1 MRKLF
6 VAIFA
11 LIFSFS
17 AFNMAAFSQETLT
30 PEERAQL
37 EKELA
42 DIERQI
48 QEQQGILTQKKTEG
62 QSIARDISI
71 LDAQIKAAQLKIKA
85 HSIAIDKL
93 GKDITAKVSTIKNLD
108 GKINEGKESLAD
120 ILNKTNQLDS
130 YSIAEAFLAKKNFAE
145 FFQDFEVLASLQEDL
160 NGLLSEVKEAKS
172 ENEEEKA
179 SLNSKRDQEIDT
191 KVNVEAEQKKIQA
204 AEADKKR
211 LLSLNKQDQAAYQG
225 LISQQ
230 QAKANAIKSKLF
242 PLRDAGAIK
251 FEDALAYAKSASAST
266 GVRPAFILAI
276 LQQESNL
283 GANVGTCYLK
293 DTTTGAGV
301 KISDGTVLNNVMKP
315 TRDVQPFIEITK
327 SLGRDPFTTR
337 VSCPFT
343 IGYGGAMG
351 PSQFIASTWMLYKSR
366 LASALGKTTPDPWGP
381 KDAITAT
388 ALFVSDLGAGA
399 QTYTA
404 ERNAAC
410 RYYSGQACSGASS
423 FYGDQVVNR
432 ANTIQ
437 ADIDVLQQ

>member
-1 MRKLF
+1 MRKVFIAFF
-6 VAIFA
+6 V

-17 AFNMAAFSQETLT
+17 VFNVAVFSQADLT
-30 PEERAQL
+30 PAERAAL

-48 QEQQGILTQKKTEG
+48 QVQQGILTQKKGEG
-62 QSIARDISI
+62 QSLARDIAI
-71 LDAQIKAAQLKIKA
+71 LDAQIKGAQLKIKA

-93 GKDITAKVSTIKNLD
+93 GKDITVKVKTIDNLN
-108 GKINEGKESLAD
+108 GKIDEGRESLAD
-120 ILNKTNQLDS
+120 ILKKTNQLDS

-145 FFQDFEVLASLQEDL
+145 FFQDFDVLASLQENL
-160 NGLLSEVKEAKS
+160 NGVLTEVKEAKS

-179 SLNSKRDQEIDT
+179 DLSTKRDQEINT
-191 KVNVEAEQKKIQA
+191 KVNVEAEQRKIQA
-204 AEADKKR
+204 AEAEKKK
-211 LLSLNKQDQAAYQG
+211 LLALNKQDQTAYQSV
-225 LISQQ
+225 ISQQ
-230 QAKANAIKSKLF
+230 QAKANAIRNKLF

-251 FEDALAYAKSASAST
+251 FEDALAYAKAASAST

-276 LQQESNL
+276 LQQESNM
-283 GANVGTCYLK
+283 GANVGSCYLK
-293 DTTTGAGV
+293 DEQTGAGV
-301 KISDGTVLNNVMKP
+301 KISDNSAINNVMKP
-315 TRDVQPFIEITK
+315 TRDVTPFIEITK
-327 SLGRDPFTTR
+327 SLGRDPFATR

-351 PSQFIASTWMLYKSR
+351 PSQFIASTWNMYKGR
-366 LASALGKTTPDPWGP
+366 LASALGKAIPDPWLP

-410 RYYSGQACSGASS
+410 RYYSGQACGATSA
-423 FYGDQVVNR
+423 FYGDQVVKR